1 MRRLTLGLWT
11 QQDMAAMMAARHM
24 PTASAMPGTTLG
36 VIPIPAFGPRAKQLF
51 DTAGVLI
58 HHRLNALL
66 DEDELK
72 EVRALT
78 PSLSL
83 LTAGALPWQREEV
96 GTLLV

>member
-1 MRRLTLGLWT
+1 
-11 QQDMAAMMAARHM
+11 MAAMMAARHM

-58 HHRLNALL
+58 HHRVNALL

-72 EVRALT
+72 EVRAFT
-78 PSLSL
+78 SLPASL
-83 LTAGALPWQREEV
+83 LATAALHCNGRRPGHFSYSPRSSS
-96 GTLLV
+96 